1 MVRHRVEVYLLIR
14 WAKERSS
21 SKKVQKAIIKETLQ
35 IIDSFC
41 ENRSFVNLFRKEIR
55 FLWNRFNGHVID
67 LVKWPIVCEVRYFS
81 WLRVRRLRLLIG
93 WPKRTGKKSEQASKE
108 RLLNEGSKNSIKI
121 LTNLYFF
128 YVVYDLTYKISHKKT
143 VPYLY
148 LSIIHKKDS
157 STSCPCTCFTFFCLY
172 PKDGGL
178 CGWHLFAV
186 YRLVSHSTGKNAIFI
201 ADRKGENC

>member
-35 IIDSFC
+35 IIDSFY

-121 LTNLYFF
+121 LTNLYLF
-128 YVVYDLTYKISHKKT
+128 YVMYDLTYKILHKKT

-148 LSIIHKKDS
+148 LSIIHKKRQFNVMS
-157 STSCPCTCFTFFCLY
+157 MHVFYFFLSLPKRWRVMWMTFVCGVQACFTF
-172 PKDGGL
+172 
-178 CGWHLFAV
+178 
-186 YRLVSHSTGKNAIFI
+186 YRKKRHFY
-201 ADRKGENC
+201 RW